1 MLEIAKLSRMGLS
14 EIAAGVEVTTEQQ
27 DTGVATV
34 DDTDADLAAR
44 LSEYAEALPCEPE
57 SAATVIEAYAAGR
70 SIGSAARIADVPP
83 VTAAKTLHLVGE
95 SVSPLSPTGRDILRD
110 WLTAELSRTEAME
123 LAGAS
128 EAEFALAAF
137 VETHDPIPGA
147 RDAVAG
153 TLEPDDDG
161 VDPLDDAM
169 SGVSDLRER

>member
-1 MLEIAKLSRMGLS
+1 MGLS

-83 VTAAKTLHLVGE
+83 VTAAKTLHRLGE
-95 SVSPLSPTGRDILRD
+95 SVNPLAPAARRVVRD
-110 WLTAELSRTEAME
+110 WLDARVSRAEALE
-123 LAGAS
+123 LTDAS
-128 EAEFALAAF
+128 EAAFALAVYA
-137 VETHDPIPGA
+137 ETHDPIPGA
-147 RDAVAG
+147 REALAG
-153 TLEPDDDG
+153 ALDVERS
-161 VDPLDDAM
+161 DPLEDARSDVDD
-169 SGVSDLRER
+169 LL